1 MAKYMKTINAEL
13 FDGIDSIGRIR
24 RMIESLYPGW
34 TVELGCGRSTEVI
47 MVLKPDRSIWC
58 SASAGSYIVCPE
70 PERPGEQRP
79 DPYRRDKI
87 DFDSQWSRCP

>member
-1 MAKYMKTINAEL
+1 MAKYMKTINAEP

-34 TVELGCGRSTEVI
+34 TVELGETLYRKAAHVI
-47 MVLKPDRSIWC
+47 KPNGSLWC
-58 SASAGSYIVCPE
+58 TASAGSYIVCPE

-87 DFDSQWSRCP
+87 DFESQWKPAT